1 MSVVEF
7 SFPTRIRFGT
17 GAASEVGAT
26 LLEAGLSRPLV
37 VTDPGVSALALHSEL
52 VALLQ
57 ETGLAVTTF
66 DRIRSNPVM
75 QNVADGVEAFR
86 SHGAD
91 SIIGLGGGAAL
102 DVAKSVALMATH
114 PGDLLD
120 YEDEVEGS
128 LPIDDSVAPLY
139 AIPTTA
145 GTGSEVGRS
154 AVISDEDHIKRIIYS
169 PHLLPRVVFADP
181 ALTVDLPPHLTA
193 ATGLDALTHNV
204 EAYLSPHYNPM
215 CEGIAVEG
223 VRLCAANLEAAVS
236 DGNDLDARAGM
247 LMASMMGAV
256 AFQKGLGLVHSC
268 AHALGTAIDLHH
280 GLANGL
286 MIDHAL
292 RHNVDSAGDKLAWLA
307 TAVGAE
313 ESSPEG
319 FLAWTAALKESV
331 GVAATL
337 ADHGVDPELSDRLV
351 ELALADPCHA
361 NNPAPVGRDDFAV
374 VFERAFIPTNAPA
387 SGG

>member
-52 VALLQ
+52 VASLQ
-57 ETGLAVTTF
+57 EAGLVATTF

-236 DGNDLDARAGM
+236 HGNDLDARAGM

-256 AFQKGLGLVHSC
+256 AFQKG
-268 AHALGTAIDLHH
+268 
-280 GLANGL
+280 
-286 MIDHAL
+286 
-292 RHNVDSAGDKLAWLA
+292 W
-307 TAVGAE
+307 
-313 ESSPEG
+313 
-319 FLAWTAALKESV
+319 
-331 GVAATL
+331 
-337 ADHGVDPELSDRLV
+337 
-351 ELALADPCHA
+351 
-361 NNPAPVGRDDFAV
+361 
-374 VFERAFIPTNAPA
+374 
-387 SGG
+387 